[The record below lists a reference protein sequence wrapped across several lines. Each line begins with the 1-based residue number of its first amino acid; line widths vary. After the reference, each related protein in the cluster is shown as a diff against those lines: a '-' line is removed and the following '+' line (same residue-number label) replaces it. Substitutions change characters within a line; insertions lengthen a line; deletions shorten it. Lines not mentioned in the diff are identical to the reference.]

1 MLRSVGPVG
10 KTCLFKNT
18 LTFIICALNPYV
30 AADSHGYFRF
40 KCPVLHLSGEYFPFH
55 PKVLH

>member
-1 MLRSVGPVG
+1 M
-10 KTCLFKNT
+10 
-18 LTFIICALNPYV
+18 FITWPLNPYV

-55 PKVLH
+55 SKVLH